1 MHFLTHFSRSQFQF
15 IFNICLHTNNLLQLK
30 CYCCWCGKA
39 LIRSSFLYFKP
50 ANLGSNL
57 EAYKN
62 VKTNFP
68 HFLNH
73 LIKIYI
79 NYKYLQY

>member
-30 CYCCWCGKA
+30 CYCCGKA